1 MRAPAL
7 ALALAVTSTGCSAR
21 QAARIKRPA
30 ELAIGGSLLGVLGSS
45 VVIAAA
51 PSTKPYSTGF
61 AIGFG
66 GLAIISAVVYGVAF
80 ANAPAPEPPPLPP
93 EKPDHR
99 PEAWAKTQQAQS
111 SARGGDCETVRAL
124 SAEVAALDGD
134 FHVVVFTRDAA
145 IARCLAESP

>member
-1 MRAPAL
+1 MHVLIAAAL
-7 ALALAVTSTGCSAR
+7 LGGCSGP

-51 PSTKPYSTGF
+51 PQSKPYSTGT

-66 GLAIISAVVYGVAF
+66 GLAIISAIVYGVAF
-80 ANAPAPEPPPLPP
+80 ANAPPPPPP
-93 EKPDHR
+93 PPPVEKPDHR

-111 SARGGDCETVRAL
+111 HARGGDCDTVKAL

-134 FHVVVFTRDAA
+134 FHVVVFMRDAA
-145 IARCLAESP
+145 IARCLAGSDQEN